1 MGLLKIG
8 EASRSCPGA
17 CLFPR
22 AYPDDYESA
31 RLFVKRYRLP
41 QALAALELREHLDLE
56 FPRPEAE
63 PLAFLLVEERPIGP
77 QAELAHPPEQRLVRV
92 APRRAQD
99 VGGLVSPPDRNDQ
112 HAEPVRLEF
121 LGEGAPGLQPSADE
135 VPARVGWTALVDGAA
150 SLATEVT
157 RLARV
162 HLVAED
168 RALDPAVAAGRA
180 GAALPRPWGARRR
193 RDLLERHNRA
203 AALLVFFPA
212 AARARVV
219 SSDGHRES
227 LAHALDLA
235 HPCSGC
241 PLATL
246 QQRPGIQRF
255 TRAR

>member
-8 EASRSCPGA
+8 EASRSCPRA

-22 AYPDDYESA
+22 AYPGDYESA

-112 HAEPVRLEF
+112 HAESVRPEF
-121 LGEGAPGLQPSADE
+121 LRKWALGLQPSADE
-135 VPARVGWTALVDGAA
+135 VPARVGWTALVDGAT
-150 SLATEVT
+150 SLATEVA
-157 RLARV
+157 RPARV

-180 GAALPRPWGARRR
+180 GAALSRPWGARRR
-193 RDLLERHNRA
+193 RDLLERHHRA
-203 AALLVFFPA
+203 AALLVFLA
-212 AARARVV
+212 APARARVV
-219 SSDGHRES
+219 SSDSHREES
-227 LAHALDLA
+227 SACAGLGA
-235 HPCSGC
+235 PM
-241 PLATL
+241 
-246 QQRPGIQRF
+246 
-255 TRAR
+255 